1 MTPAIKPSAS
11 PARRSSVARALGLL
25 LAPLALIA
33 ICGGCNTGPAEQQN
47 SGASGEFGA
56 PVGSAAPQ
64 ADGALGAA
72 DAAAREIEEADVVK
86 VVGDKVYALNRYKG
100 LFIIS
105 VANPNA
111 PSILGNLDLRGRGV
125 EMYVVGAQVFAL
137 LSADYYFPYI
147 EGIPVAV
154 DARADIAPVPP
165 EFDGS
170 QLAIIN
176 VADPASPTLQGKIN
190 LAGYAN
196 DSRRVGNIIYV
207 VGRTLVP
214 YSYDAMQGDTHV
226 DEGFVA
232 SINVADPANIV
243 PVQRETFSGEGLEMH
258 VSETLLLAASRVYDF
273 NSGNTNTRVLAV
285 DISDPAGAIV
295 ERDSVDVPGAIRN
308 RFYMD
313 DHDGVMRIATE
324 SSGFGFRSVRV
335 FTYDLAD
342 LDHIAAIGQVE
353 VIQGETLEAVRFDGP
368 RGYLVTFLQVDPL
381 FVVNLSD
388 PAAPA
393 VSGQLEVPGF
403 STHIEP
409 RGNRLI
415 AVGIDDT
422 DGRRPA
428 VAYYNVEDP
437 SNPAQLS
444 RVVLG
449 PPGSFTESEA
459 VYDEKAFKV
468 VDELGLIAIPF
479 QHVNEPPAG
488 APESAN
494 DVASTSYVPPSCT
507 SAVQLVD
514 FSDAGLTQRGWFEH
528 DGNVERVG
536 VVSGR
541 VYSFSQAGFQTVDIA
556 NRDAPVRLGEVEFLP
571 PDEMARVAQGDC
583 GYWFG
588 GPIDPGFGFPGG
600 WDFLSLFSGM
610 CGAFGITPLLMTLAV
625 LLAAPRRSR
634 RPR

>member
-1 MTPAIKPSAS
+1 MTPITKCRKSRVIGTSISRVLGILMVPFAII
-11 PARRSSVARALGLL
+11 ALS
-25 LAPLALIA
+25 
-33 ICGGCNTGPAEQQN
+33 GGCNAQPTPQQN
-47 SGASGEFGA
+47 SDNSGEFGA

-64 ADGALGAA
+64 SDGAAGAG
-72 DAAAREIEEADVVK
+72 DSAAREIEEADVVK
-86 VVGDKVYALNRYKG
+86 VLGDKVYALNRYKG

-105 VANPNA
+105 VSNPDV
-111 PSILGNLDLRGRGV
+111 PTILGNLDLRGRGV
-125 EMYVVGAQVFAL
+125 EMYVVGTQVFAV

-147 EGIPVAV
+147 EGGPVPL
-154 DARADIAPVPP
+154 DARADIAPIPP

-176 VADPASPTLQGKIN
+176 VTNPASPTLQGKIN

-214 YSYDAMQGDTHV
+214 YTYDAMQGDTHI

-232 SINVADPANIV
+232 SINVADPANIL
-243 PVQRETFSGEGLEMH
+243 PVERETFAGEGLEMH
-258 VSETLLLAASRVYDF
+258 VSETLLLAASRVYDP
-273 NSGNTNTRVLAV
+273 NSGDSVTRVQAV

-295 ERDSVDVPGAIRN
+295 KRDDVDVPGYIRN

-313 DHDGVMRIATE
+313 DFNGVMRIATE
-324 SSGFGFRSVRV
+324 SWGFGFRKVRV
-335 FTYDLAD
+335 FTYDLAN
-342 LDHIAAIGQVE
+342 LDNIAALGQVE

-368 RGYLVTFLQVDPL
+368 RGYIVTFLQVDPL
-381 FVVNLSD
+381 FVINLSD
-388 PAAPA
+388 PSAPTVA
-393 VSGQLEVPGF
+393 GQLEVPGF

-437 SNPAQLS
+437 ANPSQLS

-479 QHVNEPPAG
+479 QHVNDTMVTE
-488 APESAN
+488 ENSN
-494 DVASTSYVPPSCT
+494 EVASTSYVPPSCT

-536 VVSGR
+536 VVGSR
-541 VYSFSQAGFQTVDIA
+541 VFSFSQVGFQTVDIS
-556 NRDAPVRLGEVEFLP
+556 NRDTPSKLGEIEFLP
-571 PDEMARVAQGDC
+571 ADEMARLAIGDC
-583 GYWFG
+583 GYGIGW
-588 GPIDPGFGFPGG
+588 PVDPGFGMPGG
-600 WDFLSLFSGM
+600 TDFLSFLGGM
-610 CGAFGITPLLMTLAV
+610 CGAFSITPLLFTAAM
-625 LLAAPRRSR
+625 LLAAPRSRSR
-634 RPR
+634 SR